1 MQIIVRYSHTE
12 VTDNNILKNIFKNSD
27 FYSKKS
33 ITYLFS
39 IFRTYTVYLEYNSLI
54 NWGILKFKSLCRHQC
69 FIFIHLFSNYISYL
83 IVFTNCSLN
92 FIHYNLSFVYFNVI
106 LTHDIQKNIQLPYKF
121 IGLFN
126 IFVHR
131 IFFPSLMLINFFLGS
146 QVFWEKWSGQGTCSL
161 PQ

>member
-54 NWGILKFKSLCRHQC
+54 N
-69 FIFIHLFSNYISYL
+69 
-83 IVFTNCSLN
+83 
-92 FIHYNLSFVYFNVI
+92 
-106 LTHDIQKNIQLPYKF
+106 
-121 IGLFN
+121 
-126 IFVHR
+126 
-131 IFFPSLMLINFFLGS
+131 
-146 QVFWEKWSGQGTCSL
+146 
-161 PQ
+161 

>member
-106 LTHDIQKNIQLPYKF
+106 LTHDIQKI
-121 IGLFN
+121 FN
-126 IFVHR
+126 Y
-131 IFFPSLMLINFFLGS
+131 LINSLACLTSLFIEYFS
-146 QVFWEKWSGQGTCSL
+146 QVLC
-161 PQ
+161 